1 MIFLSRNDDIMMTIM
16 IGLPEQKF
24 IRREMSTL
32 EAEAEA
38 PEALVEDDSI
48 A

>member
-1 MIFLSRNDDIMMTIM
+1 MIFLPCNDDIIMTIM
-16 IGLPEQKF
+16 IPEQKF

>member
-1 MIFLSRNDDIMMTIM
+1 MIFLSRNDDIMMTI
-16 IGLPEQKF
+16 IIPVQKF
-24 IRREMSTL
+24 IRRAMSTL

-38 PEALVEDDSI
+38 PEALGEDDII